1 MKPRT
6 NHLANI
12 TRVGA
17 PTTPLADLYYF
28 LVSSTWKRLTV
39 LFCVVYL
46 VSNALFAGL
55 YLLDHDS
62 IAGAEAGS
70 FMDAYFFSVQS
81 MSTIGYG
88 NMAPQTIWAHVWV
101 TIEAM
106 FGLILVALTTGIVF
120 AKFARPTANVVF
132 SNVATITHRN
142 GQPALHFRVA
152 NARDGALVAASMQLS
167 VLRTEVTDEGEV
179 MRRLLDLQLIRPS
192 VPFFTLSWSVIH
204 EINAAS
210 PLYGLTA
217 DDWEEDD
224 IAIIALLTGH
234 DGDYGTT
241 VYAQKLYYGEDLRWG
256 HRFIDVIE
264 VEDRQVT
271 LNYQRFHRTEPAV
284 EPSTRAEPPSSERA
298 SG

>member
-1 MKPRT
+1 MKPRS
-6 NHLANI
+6 NHLVDINRI
-12 TRVGA
+12 GA

-28 LVSSTWKRLTV
+28 LVSSSWKRLTV
-39 LFCVVYL
+39 FFCVIYL
-46 VSNALFAGL
+46 VSNAIFAGL
-55 YLLDHDS
+55 YLLSHDS

-70 FMDAYFFSVQS
+70 FLDAYFFSVQS

-88 NMAPQTIWAHVWV
+88 NMAPQTVWAHFCV

-132 SNVATITHRN
+132 SNVATVTLRN
-142 GQPALHFRVA
+142 GMPALMFRVA

-167 VLRTEVTDEGEV
+167 VLRTEVTEEGEV
-179 MRRLLDLQLIRPS
+179 MRRLLDLKLIRPS

-204 EINAAS
+204 EIDAES
-210 PLYGLTA
+210 PLFGLSTA
-217 DDWEEDD
+217 DWEDD
-224 IAIIALLTGH
+224 DVAVIALLTGH

-241 VYAQKLYYGEDLRWG
+241 VFAQKLYYGEDLRWG
-256 HRFIDVIE
+256 HRFVDVID

-271 LNYQRFHRTEPAV
+271 LNYRQFHRTEPVGA
-284 EPSTRAEPPSSERA
+284 PSTEQAA
-298 SG
+298 G